1 MERRAESW
9 RAGGPE
15 LGWEGARKARPG
27 PGLPGEREAAQVA
40 LPEVTVR
47 ARSGAEGSRAG
58 GRVCSGPC
66 RASRRGRGEP
76 VLGSRGACVCVCVC
90 VGEECSARGV
100 GGGFGERRLRGRR
113 RAGGGEGLAGGAV
126 WRSGPRPLR
135 PRPRERRGGRLA
147 SAASSSCFAEALSA
161 GRGGARR

>member
-100 GGGFGERRLRGRR
+100 GGGFGGEAVARAAARWRWR
-113 RAGGGEGLAGGAV
+113 RAD
-126 WRSGPRPLR
+126 
-135 PRPRERRGGRLA
+135 RRGGVEERA
-147 SAASSSCFAEALSA
+147 PPPAAPPAGAPGRPAGVSSLE
-161 GRGGARR
+161 